1 MTRRL
6 LVVLAA
12 GLAAA
17 LASAA
22 DWPRFLGP
30 DGTGIAP
37 DTGIN
42 KNWAQRPPKVL
53 WQTAMHDDGYA
64 GPSVAGGRVFI
75 MDHQGE
81 EDVVRAIDFTTGQ
94 DVWAFRYPDPGGPN
108 YGFARSTPCY
118 DDGRL
123 YTLGR
128 AGQLLCLSAADGK
141 LLWSKSLQQDFGG
154 RLPTWHYAMSPIID
168 GDRVVVVP
176 GGRNATVA
184 ALDKLTGST
193 IWAGGGSF
201 PAGYAAPAVATLND
215 VKQYIVFAGTAL
227 IGVRADTGQLL
238 WQVPWATQ
246 HGVNAALPII
256 DGNFVFASSGYGF
269 GCGVVEVTATGA
281 QVVWGSKTMM
291 AHFSSPIY
299 YKQHIFGT
307 TDPGELVCL
316 EGQEGKALWRHGGF
330 EKGGIVIVDDVI
342 LALDGADGNLVMVA
356 AATDAYRE
364 LGRCRPLGGQ
374 SWTAPIVADGKVLIR
389 NKGTLAC
396 LDLM

>member
-1 MTRRL
+1 MMRRL
-6 LVVLAA
+6 RIALAA
-12 GLAAA
+12 VTLAAVA
-17 LASAA
+17 QAA
-22 DWPRFLGP
+22 DWPRFHGP

-42 KNWAQRPPKVL
+42 KNWAQRPPQAL
-53 WQTAMHDDGYA
+53 WQVPMSDDGYA
-64 GPSVAGGRVFI
+64 GPSAADGKVFI
-75 MDHQGE
+75 IDHQGQQ
-81 EDVVRAIDFTTGQ
+81 DVVRALDFATGK
-94 DVWAFRYPDPGGPN
+94 DVWAFRYDDPGGPN
-108 YGFARSTPCY
+108 YGYARSTPCF
-118 DDGRL
+118 DEGKL

-128 AGQLLCLSAADGK
+128 AGQLLCLNAADGRV
-141 LLWSKSLQQDFGG
+141 LWAKSLARDFGG
-154 RLPTWHYAMSPIID
+154 QIPTWQYAMSPIID

-184 ALDKLTGST
+184 VLDKQTGNT

-201 PAGYAAPAVATLND
+201 PAGYAAPAVATIND
-215 VKQYIVFAGTAL
+215 VKQYVVFAGTAL
-227 IGVRADTGQLL
+227 IGARADNGQLL

-256 DGNFVFASSGYGF
+256 DGNFVFATSGYGF
-269 GCGVVEVTATGA
+269 GCGVVEVTAAGA
-281 QVVWGSKTMM
+281 QAVWGAKTMQ

-307 TDPGELVCL
+307 TDPGDLVCL
-316 EGQEGKALWRHGGF
+316 EGQEGKALWRQRGF

-342 LALDGADGNLVMVA
+342 IALDGADGNLVMAA

-364 LGRCRPLGGQ
+364 LGRLRPLGGQ
-374 SWTAPIVADGKVLIR
+374 SWTAPIVADGKLILR
-389 NKGTLAC
+389 NKSTLAC